1 MPSGLGYGG
10 IEPDKRFVDWRR
22 PAEALWSE
30 FEKMLPPRLRGFLD
44 DRANPWADGSA
55 RARGGAVGVLADTW
69 RDYAAD
75 LSGRVASGELTLD
88 QWREKLKERSGP
100 ALLAAAMA
108 QYGGDPLGN
117 ELTWRRLSEAQQRME
132 ARFDALAEKLAGE
145 EISLAQASVWAGQGS
160 RGLIRAAGQMGSA
173 ARFEGQPV
181 SRVMT
186 AFEDHCLTCPG
197 KAKIYPDLEAY
208 LAETGGWPGDGSDQ
222 CHGNCLCSLE
232 PATEFSVFGD
242 ETGGLLSPTGL
253 PPLPTLPELPTGLPD
268 DLARPLAPEPGKIDV
283 DTEAGLPIGS
293 TSFLPPP
300 VLVGPKWSALPLM
313 DGKFHDADLHTPEL
327 FGPRQD
333 DAAYGAVVF
342 DDQGRVLLRRPTN
355 EFGGYAWTWPKGK
368 QAAGDHPIDT
378 AVREVAEETGY
389 TIETVGLL
397 RGGFSSGS
405 STSHFFVARAVHH
418 DPKTMHWETEAV
430 EWLTPEEA
438 VERIKLSSNT
448 AGRARDL
455 KILEAALTER
465 KKLLAGEATY
475 DLSPPQP
482 KVEPPPAP
490 VVTVPKKPKK
500 AKSPAPPAPPVMP
513 EPQLDAPRREQQAV
527 TPPEWIDLDDGR
539 LRRVGGAAGS
549 NPAGW
554 YEDEQ
559 GKRHYV
565 KFPNS
570 SGQVAADLLGRRLS
584 ERMGLPSTG
593 GRRVVLPDGSVG
605 IASEEQPL
613 TALGQLG
620 LKKRGRAERTD
631 HLVHA
636 VLTRN
641 WDVVGLG
648 YDNLLLNADGK
659 LVVVDHGG
667 GLLWRAQGDL
677 KPGDFADF
685 PAELTTLRTGT
696 VNPTAPSVFGD
707 ITDLNLARAIRK
719 RLKGLSNRELGQL
732 IGEVGFTSEQRQA
745 VSMGLIERREYMLEW
760 ADGVIERDQRHKAA
774 RKAGLAP
781 GDKPVTLGTGGR
793 TAHPQVGTWRDRPTD
808 HAPDEALAQVKSRLT
823 NGIDDQ
829 DDGHLGSRAYSATDH
844 WAVDTPYRGTLTAR
858 AQRLV
863 RSAGNFPDVE
873 DEELDEMLIGVSSYS
888 RSGYRSPEVNV
899 KVQKWLDRMPGWDG
913 LIVRGINAPHGA
925 RAGDLGWYEHEDGRG
940 LAVGDTFSPARCESF
955 STAITTYFN
964 RDTVVVIMRNTR
976 GASIR
981 GVSDYYHEHEVIVG
995 QDSKL
1000 KVVRV
1005 DVVTDPYNGIRKTMV
1020 YCEETNPHG

>member
-1 MPSGLGYGG
+1 MPSGLGFGG
-10 IEPDKRFVDWRR
+10 IEPDRRFTGWRR
-22 PAEALWSE
+22 PAETLWSG
-30 FEKMLPPRLRGFLD
+30 FEPTLPPRLRGFLD
-44 DRANPWADGSA
+44 ARANPWSDGSA
-55 RARGGAVGVLADTW
+55 RARSGAVGSLADTW

-88 QWREKLKERSGP
+88 QWREKLKERAGP
-100 ALLAAAMA
+100 ALLAAAMV
-108 QYGGDPLGN
+108 QYGGDPLVN
-117 ELTWRRLSEAQQRME
+117 ELTWRRLSEAQASME
-132 ARFDALAEKLAGE
+132 ARIDALAQKLADE
-145 EISLAQASVWAGQGS
+145 EISLAQAASWSGQGG
-160 RGLIRAAGQMGSA
+160 RGLIRTAGQMGSA
-173 ARFEGQPV
+173 ARFEGVPV

-186 AFEDHCLTCPG
+186 AFESHCLTCPG
-197 KAKIYPDLEAY
+197 KAKIYPSLEAY

-232 PATEFSVFGD
+232 PATEFSVFGE
-242 ETGGLLSPTGL
+242 ETSGLFSPTGL
-253 PPLPTLPELPTGLPD
+253 PPLPSLPELPTGLPD
-268 DLARPLAPEPGKIDV
+268 DLARPLPPEPGKIDV

-300 VLVGPKWSALPLM
+300 TLLGPKWSALPMM

-368 QAAGDHPIDT
+368 QETGDHPIDT

-430 EWLTPEEA
+430 EWLSPEEA

-455 KILEAALTER
+455 KILEAALAER
-465 KKLLAGEATY
+465 RKLLAGEAVY
-475 DLSPPQP
+475 DLSPPKP
-482 KVEPPPAP
+482 KLDPPPSPA
-490 VVTVPKKPKK
+490 VTVAKKSTK
-500 AKSPAPPAPPVMP
+500 AKAVPPPVATP
-513 EPQLDAPRREQQAV
+513 AAEALDPPQRERQAV
-527 TPPEWIDLDDGR
+527 TPPEWIDLDEGR

-559 GKRHYV
+559 GKLHYV
-565 KFPNS
+565 KFPNN

-584 ERMGLPSTG
+584 ERIGLPSTG
-593 GRRVVLPDGSVG
+593 GRRVALPDGSVG

-620 LKKRGRAERTD
+620 LKKRGKVERAD

-641 WDVVGLG
+641 WDVVGQG

-667 GLLWRAQGDL
+667 GLLWRAQGSL
-677 KPGDFADF
+677 KPGYLSDF
-685 PAELTTLRTGT
+685 PTELTTLRSGSD
-696 VNPTAPSVFGD
+696 NPNAVAVFGD
-707 ITDLNLARAIRK
+707 ITDVTLARAIRK
-719 RLKGLSNRELGQL
+719 RLKGLSNQEIGRLT
-732 IGEVGFTSEQRQA
+732 GEVGFTPEQRQQ
-745 VSMGLIERREYMLEW
+745 VSLGLIERRDYMLEW
-760 ADGVIERDQRHKAA
+760 ADGVIEQDRRLKAA
-774 RKAGLAP
+774 RKAGVVL

-808 HAPDEALAQVKSRLT
+808 HTPDEALAQVKGRLT
-823 NGIDDQ
+823 NSIDDQ
-829 DDGHLGSRAYSATDH
+829 DDGHLGSRSYSADNH
-844 WAVDTPYRGTLTAR
+844 WSGRRPYGSGVMASFQ
-858 AQRLV
+858 QRLV
-863 RSAGNFPDVE
+863 RQAGNFTDVSE
-873 DEELDEMLIGVSSYS
+873 GELDTMLRGVSTYS
-888 RSGYRSPEVNV
+888 KSGFRDPAVNV

-913 LIVRGINAPHGA
+913 LIVRGINAPHGSQ
-925 RAGDLGWYEHEDGRG
+925 AGDLRWYEHQDGRG

-955 STAITTYFN
+955 STAITEYFN

-1005 DVVTDPYNGIRKTMV
+1005 DVVTDPYNGVKKTMI